1 MKKIAKKLVPKTYW
15 NKLLLNMP
23 KRLLEIKNASWVKR
37 ITIWRQIKDA
47 LFIGLGVVMASIG
60 LKSFL
65 LPNNFF
71 DGGAMGMSLLLE
83 ILTPLDLSILI
94 LLVNLPFIYLGYRQ
108 LSLGFAIKSTMAI
121 LALALLV
128 HFIEMPVITADKLL
142 IAVFGG
148 FFLGAGIGF
157 AIRGGAVID
166 GTEVLAISVSRKSSL
181 TVGDFI
187 TVFNVFLFIV
197 AAIMV
202 NLETAMYSMLT
213 YFSASRTVDF
223 LINGVEEYIGVMI
236 ISDFSDEIKTKITY
250 DLGRGVTAF
259 KADGGFGEKAKNPD
273 RNVLFCVVTRLEI
286 TKIQTEIDKID
297 PRAFVIQYPI
307 KDTKGGM
314 IKKRPLH

>member
-1 MKKIAKKLVPKTYW
+1 
-15 NKLLLNMP
+15 MP
-23 KRLLEIKNASWVKR
+23 KRIIALGNTAWAQKVTLWRKVKD
-37 ITIWRQIKDA
+37 T
-47 LFIGLGVVMASIG
+47 LFIGIGVVMASIG
-60 LKSFL
+60 LKGFL
-65 LPNNFF
+65 LPNDFF

-83 ILTPLDLSILI
+83 IVTPLDLSPLI
-94 LLVNLPFIYLGYRQ
+94 VLVNLPFIYLGYKQ
-108 LSLGFAIKSTMAI
+108 LNLRFAIKSTLAI

-128 HFIEMPVITADKLL
+128 HYIELPVITADKLL

-148 FFLGAGIGF
+148 FFLGSGIGF

-166 GTEVLAISVSRKSSL
+166 GTEVLAIQVSRKSSL

-187 TVFNVFLFIV
+187 TVFNVCLFIV
-197 AAIMV
+197 AAILV

-236 ISDFSDEIKTKITY
+236 ISEFNEDIKAKITY

-273 RNVLFCVVTRLEI
+273 RNVLFCVVTRLEV
-286 TKIQTEIDKID
+286 TRVLTEIEKID
-297 PRAFVIQYPI
+297 PKAFVIQYPI

>member
-1 MKKIAKKLVPKTYW
+1 
-15 NKLLLNMP
+15 MP
-23 KRLLEIKNASWVKR
+23 KRLLEIKNSSWVQK
-37 ITIWRQIKDA
+37 ITIWRQIKDG
-47 LFIGLGVVMASIG
+47 LFIGVGVIMASIG

-65 LPNNFF
+65 LPNDFF
-71 DGGAMGMSLLLE
+71 DGGAMGVSLLLE

-108 LSLGFAIKSTMAI
+108 LSLGFAIKSTLAI
-121 LALALLV
+121 LVLALLV
-128 HFIEMPVITADKLL
+128 HFIEFPVITADKLL

-166 GTEVLAISVSRKSSL
+166 GTEVLAISVSRRSSL

-197 AAIMV
+197 AAVMV
-202 NLETAMYSMLT
+202 DLETAMYSMLT

-223 LINGVEEYIGVMI
+223 LINGVEEYIGVMV
-236 ISDFSDEIKTKITY
+236 ISDFSDEIKAKITY

-286 TKIQTEIDKID
+286 TKIQSEIDKID
-297 PRAFVIQYPI
+297 PKAFVIQYPI

>member
-1 MKKIAKKLVPKTYW
+1 
-15 NKLLLNMP
+15 MP
-23 KRLLEIKNASWVKR
+23 KRLLKIQDSEWVQKV
-37 ITIWRQIKDA
+37 TVWRQIKDVI
-47 LFIGLGVVMASIG
+47 FIGIGVVMASFG
-60 LKSFL
+60 LKGFL
-65 LPNNFF
+65 LPNGFF
-71 DGGAMGMSLLLE
+71 DGGAMGVSLLLE
-83 ILTPLDLSILI
+83 MLTPLNLSLLI
-94 LLVNLPFIYLGYRQ
+94 ILVNLPFIYLGYRQ
-108 LSLGFAIKSTMAI
+108 LSFRFAIKSTIAI
-121 LALALLV
+121 LTLAFVV
-128 HFIEMPVITADKLL
+128 HYIDFPVITADKLL

-148 FFLGAGIGF
+148 FFLGSGIGF

-197 AAIMV
+197 AAIFV
-202 NLETAMYSMLT
+202 NVETAMYSMLT

-236 ISDFSDEIKTKITY
+236 ISEEAMDIKTKITY
-250 DLGRGVTAF
+250 DMGRGVTVL

-273 RNVLFCVVTRLEI
+273 RNVLFCVITRLEVTRLL
-286 TKIQTEIDKID
+286 TEIEKID
-297 PRAFVIQYPI
+297 PNAFVIQYPI

>member
-1 MKKIAKKLVPKTYW
+1 MSKE
-15 NKLLLNMP
+15 LLQ
-23 KRLLEIKNASWVKR
+23 IQDASLANRIQLWRRVKDV
-37 ITIWRQIKDA
+37 I
-47 LFIGLGVVMASIG
+47 FIGIGVVMASIG
-60 LKSFL
+60 LKGFL
-65 LPNNFF
+65 LPNDFF
-71 DGGAMGMSLLLE
+71 DGGAMGMALLLE
-83 ILTPLDLSILI
+83 IVTPLDLSPLI
-94 LLVNLPFIYLGYRQ
+94 ILVNLPFIYLGYKQ
-108 LSLGFAIKSTMAI
+108 LSLRFALKSTLAI

-128 HFIEMPVITADKLL
+128 HYIELPVITADKLL

-148 FFLGAGIGF
+148 FFLGTGIGF

-197 AAIMV
+197 AAWLV

-213 YFSASRTVDF
+213 YFSASRMVDF
-223 LINGVEEYIGVMI
+223 LINGVEEYLGVMI
-236 ISDFSDEIKTKITY
+236 VSEQSDTIKEKITY

-273 RNVLFCVVTRLEI
+273 RNVLFCVVTRLEV
-286 TKIQTEIDKID
+286 TRVLTEIEKID
-297 PRAFVIQYPI
+297 PKAFVIQYPI

>member
-1 MKKIAKKLVPKTYW
+1 M
-15 NKLLLNMP
+15 
-23 KRLLEIKNASWVKR
+23 VKR
-37 ITIWRQIKDA
+37 ILKIQDAAFVKRVTTMRLVKDVI
-47 LFIGLGVVMASIG
+47 FIGIGVIMASIG
-60 LKSFL
+60 LKGFL
-65 LPNNFF
+65 LPNGFF

-83 ILTPLDLSILI
+83 MLTPLDLSLLI
-94 LLVNLPFIYLGYRQ
+94 ILVNLPFIYLGYKQ
-108 LSLGFAIKSTMAI
+108 LSFSFAIKSTLAI
-121 LALALLV
+121 LTLALLV
-128 HFIEMPVITADKLL
+128 HYIELPVITADKLL

-148 FFLGAGIGF
+148 FFLGCGIGF

-166 GTEVLAISVSRKSSL
+166 GTEVLAIQVSRKSSL

-187 TVFNVFLFIV
+187 TVFNVCLFIV
-197 AAIMV
+197 TAIFV

-236 ISDFSDEIKTKITY
+236 ISEHSEDIKAKITY

-273 RNVLFCVVTRLEI
+273 RNVLFCVVTRLEV
-286 TKIQTEIDKID
+286 TGVLTEINKID
-297 PRAFVIQYPI
+297 PKAFVIQYPI